1 VRVVRAGLLVTLCLA
16 LGACTGDAPPP
27 DTTPSATAPPQTDR
41 DRLAGL
47 VASAKDRRYLATY
60 TLQAPNRP
68 DRIVTVAYGVDGSW
82 VVSIPGGA
90 WSGLADIAMFADPG
104 GQRYE
109 CVIGWAVGAAGQRS
123 DLVLHPGCTKIDTL
137 AKTTDPSLHHV
148 FFDSID
154 PLLDRGSALSVA
166 ATAALPDTTGSC
178 FSVESTSAAL
188 APPVL
193 TGTYCYRADGILTG
207 ARVKVGTLTLASVA
221 DAPPSVA
228 MPAPA
233 VTATPLPLVA
243 PSAPPVQSAAALPAR
258 S

>member
-1 VRVVRAGLLVTLCLA
+1 VRVVRAGLLLTLCVV
-16 LGACTGDAPPP
+16 LGACSGDPPPP
-27 DTTPSATAPPQTDR
+27 DTTPSATAPQTDR

-47 VASAKDRRYLATY
+47 VAAAKDRRYLAAY
-60 TLQAPNRP
+60 TLRAPNRP
-68 DRIVTVAYGVDGSW
+68 DRTVTVAYGVDNSW

-109 CVIGWAVGAAGQRS
+109 CVIGWAVGAAGRRP
-123 DLVLHPGCTKIDTL
+123 DLDLRPGCTKIDTL
-137 AKTTDPSLHHV
+137 AKATDPGLHHV
-148 FFDSID
+148 FFDSTD

-166 ATAALPDTTGSC
+166 ATAALPNTTGSC

-193 TGTYCYRADGILTG
+193 TGTYCYRPDGILTG
-207 ARVKVGTLTLASVA
+207 ARLAIGTLTLGSVV

-233 VTATPLPLVA
+233 VSASPLPLVA
-243 PSAPPVQSAAALPAR
+243 PSAPPPAPSAAPPAR
-258 S
+258 